1 MALFKTWSPGGR
13 YLNENVAS
21 LPAYDGPLAF
31 TGPDTGP
38 SWTLLRT
45 VTFARVTS
53 HVATSDATHRPPP
66 GWWQDANVTLS
77 AYWSPGG
84 TTDPPTDDW
93 GGDLSI
99 GYRELQPTLALAD
112 TVGSGYTL
120 SWTTGPEPWV
130 TETSRRSDGPLVP
143 AVVFYLNADT
153 SHGIFKNPGGFWTV
167 THSVLIESRALWG
180 TPPPIP

>member
-1 MALFKTWSPGGR
+1 MALHKVWSPGGR

-21 LPAYDGPLAF
+21 LPAYDGPLNF
-31 TGPDTGP
+31 DGPDTGP
-38 SWTLLRT
+38 SWTFLRA
-45 VTFARVTS
+45 VVFARVTS

-77 AYWSPGG
+77 GYWSPSGAAGVPDDDFGG
-84 TTDPPTDDW
+84 PPS
-93 GGDLSI
+93 L
-99 GYRELQPTLALAD
+99 GYRELMPTLSVPD

-130 TETSRRSDGPLVP
+130 IETSRRTDDFPRP
-143 AVVFYLNADT
+143 TVVFYLNADT

-167 THSVLIESRALWG
+167 THSVLMEARVLWG
-180 TPPPIP
+180 TPPP